1 MKTQEE
7 SCSEEEYSSE
17 DGKNKIESVQNEME
31 GIVERGTTVWVQ
43 CIGEIPHKPNTSN
56 ATSQFEFAKNLFN
69 KHESTGGHDLFY
81 CRYQRQK
88 CCKARLKFVKLS
100 NKWYFKDVHS
110 HPDHYVLSR
119 VRSSKPQ
126 FGDLSQER
134 QQQLR
139 DLVITKKR
147 MKSAKDICVE
157 LNNGYVSD
165 NLS

>member
-1 MKTQEE
+1 MK
-7 SCSEEEYSSE
+7 
-17 DGKNKIESVQNEME
+17 VQAAMTCF
-31 GIVERGTTVWVQ
+31 IVDT
-43 CIGEIPHKPNTSN
+43 K
-56 ATSQFEFAKNLFN
+56 
-69 KHESTGGHDLFY
+69 
-81 CRYQRQK
+81 QK

-147 MKSAKDICVE
+147 M
-157 LNNGYVSD
+157 
-165 NLS
+165 NLITQYS